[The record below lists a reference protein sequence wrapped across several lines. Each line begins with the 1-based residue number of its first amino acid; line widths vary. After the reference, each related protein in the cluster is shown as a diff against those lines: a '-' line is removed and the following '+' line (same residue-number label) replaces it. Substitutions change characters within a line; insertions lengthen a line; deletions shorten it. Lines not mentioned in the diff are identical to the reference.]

1 MAIEIIGGSEFA
13 TPTQA
18 KVMMFGFAPSS
29 WQVTKTTGV
38 TKSAL
43 VGFKLFLDIFPSNA
57 SSFSSSGRQNKV
69 NIFLAFRQGFWAGRR
84 PQENKFDNVAN
95 LGCLNCPLLSL
106 LAVPRGPQDM
116 VSLQIGQKS
125 V

>member
-1 MAIEIIGGSEFA
+1 MAIEIIGGSELA

-43 VGFKLFLDIFPSNA
+43 VGFKLFLGISPSHA
-57 SSFSSSGRQNKV
+57 SSFPSSGRQDKV
-69 NIFLAFRQGFWAGRR
+69 NIFLVLRQGF
-84 PQENKFDNVAN
+84 
-95 LGCLNCPLLSL
+95 
-106 LAVPRGPQDM
+106 
-116 VSLQIGQKS
+116 
-125 V
+125 